1 MLAAPRHAGLAS
13 YFVAFPYLIWM
24 HTVHGSGAARHP
36 RALTRCPTALE
47 MLGFV
52 TMAHSNLVGPAQ
64 EVKMY
69 LQFCDGEGE
78 YAARPKRGGDVWTQ
92 ARYFLGTL
100 ARFVLF
106 LAVYVHFND
115 VFSLDTITGGAS
127 QVMTAT
133 HATRFGS
140 WAPFSQWWLPTKTW
154 YGDMYILLN
163 VQSKYY
169 ALWSLCEL
177 GMVLAGISLRVDDN
191 GDGHWDRFRNFE
203 AWKLNTASSPNRMP
217 LFWNVGTGNWLR
229 FYVYERILLD
239 AGGRPTPLSLL
250 VTQMVSALWH
260 GLSPGYLWFFFTTAL
275 FFESGKTIY
284 RYQRASKSP
293 AVQMALQAANYVMCH
308 IMMGQA
314 GPAFMALTPAHT
326 WRIIKEFYGSAQIL
340 CMVIIIVGMVAPP
353 AREPKANAGVVGG
366 KAAG

>member
-1 MLAAPRHAGLAS
+1 M
-13 YFVAFPYLIWM
+13 
-24 HTVHGSGAARHP
+24 HGSGDAWRKGDLDYTAVMMLVALKVVSMAQNYSDGVKMGAEKAARHP

-69 LQFCDGEGE
+69 LQFCDGEASDERGFGHVRPVCLARTVRAMPDNVTPPHAPRHASVYAMPHTRGMRGTRDHSNHSLSPLPILSFVVQTQGE

-229 FYVYERILLD
+229 
-239 AGGRPTPLSLL
+239 
-250 VTQMVSALWH
+250 
-260 GLSPGYLWFFFTTAL
+260 
-275 FFESGKTIY
+275 
-284 RYQRASKSP
+284 
-293 AVQMALQAANYVMCH
+293 
-308 IMMGQA
+308 
-314 GPAFMALTPAHT
+314 
-326 WRIIKEFYGSAQIL
+326 
-340 CMVIIIVGMVAPP
+340 
-353 AREPKANAGVVGG
+353 
-366 KAAG
+366 